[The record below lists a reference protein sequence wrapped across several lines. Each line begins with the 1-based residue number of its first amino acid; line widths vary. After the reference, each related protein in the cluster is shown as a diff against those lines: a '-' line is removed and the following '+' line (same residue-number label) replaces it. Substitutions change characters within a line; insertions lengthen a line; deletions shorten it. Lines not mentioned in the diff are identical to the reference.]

1 MERGTAPFDTG
12 HSSIPAPASC
22 RPWLLSSS
30 ERKLENKPATA
41 NMSLLFGVGQA
52 TVRGWKGGADNGTMG
67 FEAWDVD
74 LESRKGYSE
83 HVGEG
88 EADLGI
94 DLYWGVGLGLWVDL
108 ELGSNLGVDLG
119 LEHGFESEKGG
130 FGTRG
135 CRF

>member
-1 MERGTAPFDTG
+1 M
-12 HSSIPAPASC
+12 
-22 RPWLLSSS
+22 
-30 ERKLENKPATA
+30 
-41 NMSLLFGVGQA
+41 
-52 TVRGWKGGADNGTMG
+52 
-67 FEAWDVD
+67 D

-83 HVGEG
+83 RVGEG
-88 EADLGI
+88 EVDLGI